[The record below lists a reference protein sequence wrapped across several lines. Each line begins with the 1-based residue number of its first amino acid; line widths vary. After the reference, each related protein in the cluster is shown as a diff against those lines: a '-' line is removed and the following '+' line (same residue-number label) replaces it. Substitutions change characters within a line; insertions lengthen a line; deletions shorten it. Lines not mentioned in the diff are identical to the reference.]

1 MAKRR
6 DIGLKVQDVEIGKT
20 VYYYEWVGEFENSEP
35 QEARITGNA
44 CEICGSLCC
53 MIDIRSSVVCLDN
66 LSFESV
72 QKTVLNRKKAQAKE
86 RYAKY
91 ANADGEYDGI
101 SFRDY
106 LKYGMYKD
114 D

>member
-35 QEARITGNA
+35 QETRITGNA

-53 MIDIRSSVVCLDN
+53 MIDIRTSVVCLDN
-66 LSFESV
+66 LSFEPV
-72 QKTVLNRKKAQAKE
+72 PKTVMTRKKAQAKE
-86 RYAKY
+86 RYSKY
-91 ANADGEYDGI
+91 ANADSEYDGI

-106 LKYGMYKD
+106 LKYRMYED